1 MSNLWSKSSYIAAL
15 PYVVG
20 QYITEYDMS
29 KANISVLLYKG
40 VIDKKLYDELYNS
53 DKFYREKYIG
63 MMQRNNPKI
72 SEIKSEGIAE
82 FRKKFIEAN
91 ELTDDRILSIKS
103 DAIFVLGEKCN
114 YTKFD
119 DIVNFRVANKYNAF
133 MKIGNLELYYGID
146 SFTENENFDV
156 KGIKDEKLEWHR
168 DGMATFICD
177 VFYRL
182 LTRGSQDALKYSQ
195 EFLSCLLRRTL
206 PASFYRDFNAES
218 MYSFISMNSR
228 FTLPNIAD
236 NMIQYVDISTNVNF
250 TRGILGILSD
260 IYLSEQ
266 NRSRK

>member
-20 QYITEYDMS
+20 QYITEYDMA

-40 VIDKKLYDELYNS
+40 VIDEKLYNELYNS

-63 MMQRNNPKI
+63 MMQKYNPKI

-103 DAIFVLGEKCN
+103 DAIFVLGEKCKH
-114 YTKFD
+114 TQFD
-119 DIVNFRVANKYNAF
+119 SIVNFRVANKYNTF

-146 SFTENENFDV
+146 LFTGNENFDV
-156 KGIKDEKLEWHR
+156 KGIRDDKLELHR
-168 DGMATFICD
+168 GGMAAFTCD
-177 VFYRL
+177 AFYRL
-182 LTRGSQDALKYSQ
+182 LTRGSQDALRYSQ
-195 EFLSCLLRRTL
+195 EFLCSFLGRTL
-206 PASFYRDFNAES
+206 PVSFYRDFNAES
-218 MYSFISMNSR
+218 MYSFVSMNSR
-228 FTLPNIAD
+228 FTLPSISD
-236 NMIQYVDISTNVNF
+236 DMIPYVDISTNVNF
-250 TRGILGILSD
+250 IRGILGILSD

>member
-63 MMQRNNPKI
+63 MMERNNPKI
-72 SEIKSEGIAE
+72 SEIKADYIAKY
-82 FRKKFIEAN
+82 RKAFIESNGISDN
-91 ELTDDRILSIKS
+91 EILAIKN

-119 DIVNFRVANKYNAF
+119 EIVNFRVANKYNAF

-168 DGMATFICD
+168 DGMAAFVCD